1 VPVETTKKGR
11 KALIVDD
18 DELFCD
24 SILDLLRGEG
34 MIVEAVQTAARFRE
48 ALPRENWDIVLLD
61 QNLPDAEGHTL
72 CDEILERNEHTKII
86 FVTAHPSFDAAVK
99 ALRAGAYDYLSK
111 PFEMDELTHS
121 IHNALR
127 TMDLEQMAL
136 VERYKRGKEGE
147 EAVLVGR
154 EGGLAEVDR
163 LVDLAAS
170 ADSPVFI
177 TGETG
182 SGKNVVA
189 SAIHF
194 RGVGKKKPFIAINCA
209 ALPENLIESELF
221 GYQKGAFTGAVTSS
235 KGIFEMAEGGTLFLD
250 EIGELPMH
258 LQTKLLG
265 ALENK
270 KIKRLGGD
278 FYRAVNVRIIAATG
292 TNLESAIGKTFRS
305 DLYYRLGVITIHL
318 PPLRERPED
327 IPSLVGYMLSRM
339 AGGRDVTVDENEMKK
354 LQSYHWPGNVRELK
368 NVLERALIL
377 QRSSSLRPT
386 ELLGLNLKVPPPVKA
401 DEGGKP
407 IPTIEEMEKQHI
419 RFALVQ
425 MEDNYTQTARALGIS
440 LSTLKRKVK
449 RYGFGK

>member
-1 VPVETTKKGR
+1 
-11 KALIVDD
+11 
-18 DELFCD
+18 
-24 SILDLLRGEG
+24 
-34 MIVEAVQTAARFRE
+34 
-48 ALPRENWDIVLLD
+48 
-61 QNLPDAEGHTL
+61 
-72 CDEILERNEHTKII
+72 
-86 FVTAHPSFDAAVK
+86 
-99 ALRAGAYDYLSK
+99 
-111 PFEMDELTHS
+111 
-121 IHNALR
+121 
-127 TMDLEQMAL
+127 
-136 VERYKRGKEGE
+136 
-147 EAVLVGR
+147 
-154 EGGLAEVDR
+154 
-163 LVDLAAS
+163 
-170 ADSPVFI
+170 
-177 TGETG
+177 
-182 SGKNVVA
+182 VVA

-327 IPSLVGYMLSRM
+327 IPSIVGYMLSRM